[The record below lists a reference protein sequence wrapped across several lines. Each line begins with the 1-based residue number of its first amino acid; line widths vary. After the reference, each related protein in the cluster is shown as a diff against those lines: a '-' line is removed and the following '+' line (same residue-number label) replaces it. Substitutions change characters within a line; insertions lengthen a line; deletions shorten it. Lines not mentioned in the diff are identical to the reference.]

1 MVSLD
6 HPPVVVNIG
15 VGRHGVTRRT
25 DTFRLP
31 DLWSLHLYSYVADLV
46 VDGVPYAIRPGS
58 VSLVPPGAQTHY
70 RYRGPSEH
78 LYAHLRLVD
87 DGDRQVIPM
96 VQAAGAETPALTA
109 HLQEALAASTQAPPR
124 AVAEVWAALWRV
136 ARLRG
141 GVASEPGHAAVGRAM
156 ALIETRLVGRL
167 AVADIARTVGISHNQ
182 LTRLFR
188 AETGQT
194 VVAYVRR
201 RRLERAR
208 HLLRE
213 TTMSIP
219 AIAASVGIADLQ
231 AFNKAC
237 RREFGASPRRV
248 RTL

>member
-1 MVSLD
+1 MPLD

-15 VGRHGVTRRT
+15 VGRHGVTSRT
-25 DTFRLP
+25 DTFLLP
-31 DLWSLHLYSYVADLV
+31 DLWSLHLYSYVADLTV
-46 VDGVPYAIRPGS
+46 EGVRYAIRPGT

-78 LYAHLRLVD
+78 LYAHLRLVEA
-87 DGDRQVIPM
+87 GERQAVP
-96 VQAAGAETPALTA
+96 VAQDAGAETPALTA
-109 HLQEALAASTQAPPR
+109 HLHEALAASTQAPPR
-124 AVAEVWAALWRV
+124 AVAEVWSALWRV
-136 ARLRG
+136 ARLRTG
-141 GVASEPGHAAVGRAM
+141 SVEPGHSAVARAM
-156 ALIETRLVGRL
+156 ALIEARLVGHL
-167 AVADIARTVGISHNQ
+167 TVAGLARTIGISHNH

-237 RREFGASPRRV
+237 RREFGTSPRSLRSS
-248 RTL
+248 